1 MAETRKERNIRKET
15 QRRINAGDTS
25 SYVQSQISS
34 NPNTFTNVQPNQDIS
49 GGRRQAYEDMASVG
63 IRGVSGRTTDD
74 SDGKGSFDRGEKARE
89 IQKDFLAA
97 RDPINYTPYEEQ
109 LYDDFGRFSDVPPEG
124 RLTETAGDPLKQKIV
139 SKDKVSPIQKFDNFM
154 TSFGN
159 VKFPTLPTPFGFG
172 IEALKGFDSTNR
184 FFKNLNTKKSG
195 SLSNQDKI
203 TLINLVKAGGEG
215 SGLQYLEKWAK
226 DNDLSEE
233 ETRDLAN
240 KFTGEYSNIGSSISD
255 SGIREY
261 LDTKPEGFK
270 DSVAAMLGQYRDE
283 DNPGPNLEYVT
294 DNLGTVGLEYLKAT
308 NPAAYYA
315 LRPAATSGQ
324 MEELAGMAL
333 TGNKDFD
340 NKIFAAREVARER
353 NNQGV
358 GTGIPSIATA
368 LTPFTDVNNNGIL
381 DTLEVAQATTTP
393 VTATTPVIGV
403 PSLTPTTIDY
413 ASMGPQYGGYVNQ
426 GISDPRF
433 ASYFQNLNL
442 FPRRS

>member
-1 MAETRKERNIRKET
+1 MSAREAYI
-15 QRRINAGDTS
+15 AGR
-25 SYVQSQISS
+25 
-34 NPNTFTNVQPNQDIS
+34 S
-49 GGRRQAYEDMASVG
+49 GGSRPKSSSSTGSPGSSSQRQEQQD
-63 IRGVSGRTTDD
+63 REQ
-74 SDGKGSFDRGEKARE
+74 KSFDAGQQERQREQILQSDQGINDPRLSQDQREEARSIAE
-89 IQKDFLAA
+89 QTGKDPYDTESRIAPGGGF
-97 RDPINYTPYEEQ
+97 ITPEE
-109 LYDDFGRFSDVPPEG
+109 
-124 RLTETAGDPLKQKIV
+124 T
-139 SKDKVSPIQKFDNFM
+139 PIQKFDNFM

-215 SGLQYLEKWAK
+215 SGLQYLEKWAN

-233 ETRDLAN
+233 EIRDLAN

-255 SGIREY
+255 SGIMEY
-261 LDTKPEGFK
+261 LDTKPEGIK

-308 NPAAYYA
+308 NPAAFYA
-315 LRPAATSGQ
+315 LRPAATSNQ

-340 NKIFAAREVARER
+340 NKIFAAREAARER
-353 NNQGV
+353 KNQGGGGSGIM
-358 GTGIPSIATA
+358 GTQMAQQTGTTDPGYDMSIYGSRIGQKG
-368 LTPFTDVNNNGIL
+368 PFTMDFIDQDGDGSDDRYQSGPGQGGPKAIPKENFIGGIGI
-381 DTLEVAQATTTP
+381 DNMG
-393 VTATTPVIGV
+393 IRGGV